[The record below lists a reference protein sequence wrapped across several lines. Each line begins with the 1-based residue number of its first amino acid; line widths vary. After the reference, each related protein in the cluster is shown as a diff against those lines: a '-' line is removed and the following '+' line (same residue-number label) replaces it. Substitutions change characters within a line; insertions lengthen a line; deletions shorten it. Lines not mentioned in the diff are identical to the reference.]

1 MTHLG
6 PSLRRRRRPS
16 RAWQRVAAGLLVSL
30 LVNALVLRLV
40 HVDFIGIQGSRDEV
54 RPVSLA
60 PLSASEWATNRQ
72 LGPALANRPPT
83 RPPIAPPIVVP
94 PRAPESPK
102 MPGQVV
108 DVAPSGKDEPPK
120 ESRFVSERN
129 NTVEKETI
137 SRYRKP
143 GYENVLPRPTQ
154 DKVPGASPLERPVV
168 QESGGDTRR
177 PGAPGKSGP
186 REEPSASGEKL
197 ALNLDPQ
204 GSMRPKEDRP
214 RSSAAPGEEGQG
226 GEGGS
231 GAQRP
236 KPVLAPSAAFYDKL
250 SGGPAPDHVEDVDVG
265 ESTFLNTREWKY
277 AGYFNRIKQAVAST
291 WDPNTPLRA
300 RDPTG
305 ERFAYKDRTTVV
317 AVTLNDQGSLTEVH
331 VARTSGVDF
340 LDQTALEAF
349 RKAQPFV
356 NPPRGLADSHGEI
369 RFTFGFYLEVG
380 SPGFRLFRG
389 PAAPQ

>member
-16 RAWQRVAAGLLVSL
+16 RSWQRVAAGLLVSL

-40 HVDFIGIQGSRDEV
+40 HVDFIGIQGARDDV
-54 RPVSLA
+54 RPVALA
-60 PLSASEWATNRQ
+60 PLSASEWAANRQ
-72 LGPALANRPPT
+72 VAPARPARPPVV
-83 RPPIAPPIVVP
+83 PPIVVAP
-94 PRAPESPK
+94 KAPEPAK
-102 MPGQVV
+102 FPGQVV
-108 DVAPSGKDEPPK
+108 DVAPSGNEQAPKD
-120 ESRFVSERN
+120 SRFVSERN

-143 GYENVLPRPTQ
+143 GFKNTLPRPAQ
-154 DKVPGASPLERPVV
+154 DDPGASPFEKPVAQER
-168 QESGGDTRR
+168 GGDTRK
-177 PGAPGKSGP
+177 PGAPGQPGP
-186 REEPSASGEKL
+186 KPEPRASQEKL
-197 ALNLDPQ
+197 ALAVAPE
-204 GSMRPKEDRP
+204 GSMGMRDDRRRPVE
-214 RSSAAPGEEGQG
+214 APGEAGQG

-231 GAQRP
+231 GAKAS

-250 SGGPAPDHVEDVDVG
+250 TGGPAPDHVEDVDVG

-277 AGYFNRIKQAVAST
+277 AGYFNRIKQAVATT
-291 WDPNTPLRA
+291 WDPNTALRA

-305 ERFAYKDRTTVV
+305 ERFAYKDRTTFV
-317 AVTLNDQGSLTEVH
+317 AVTLNDEGSLTEVR

-389 PAAPQ
+389 PAVPQ